1 MNSYS
6 QQPAAAHAAQ
16 PAFSTG
22 SALTQVSSVLA
33 IIVLLIL
40 AGAWLVKRLGF
51 APKRVGG
58 PQALQIV
65 ASVQVGQRE
74 RVIIVN
80 VEDARLVLGVTAQ
93 QITHLH
99 TLPPQ
104 APPQQEASPA
114 AATPDFRQLLQ
125 TLVKRPGKPQ

>member
-1 MNSYS
+1 MSNST
-6 QQPAAAHAAQ
+6 QQATTQQAPQ

-33 IIVLLIL
+33 GIVLLIL
-40 AGAWLVKRLGF
+40 VFAWLARRLGF
-51 APKRVGG
+51 TPKRLGG
-58 PQALQIV
+58 PQALKIS

-74 RVIIVN
+74 RVVIVE

-99 TLPPQ
+99 TLPPKDPEQ
-104 APPQQEASPA
+104 QDAPPAQA
-114 AATPDFRQLLQ
+114 APDFRQLLQ

>member
-6 QQPAAAHAAQ
+6 QQPAASHAA
-16 PAFSTG
+16 PPTFSTG

-33 IIVLLIL
+33 LIVLLIL
-40 AGAWLVKRLGF
+40 ACAWLMKRLGF
-51 APKRVGG
+51 APKHVGG
-58 PQALQIV
+58 PQALNIS

-80 VEDARLVLGVTAQ
+80 VDNARLVLGVTAQ

-99 TLPPQ
+99 TLPAQDPT
-104 APPQQEASPA
+104 QQEASPA
-114 AATPDFRQLLQ
+114 AVTPDFRQLLQ